1 MLASTFFAEHV
12 SYGVHAF
19 VRVLD
24 AIDQIVRVLAFEA
37 LIERE
42 RLEAGKADQ
51 VGMLD
56 PFRRN
61 SVATEEF
68 SLNLGDLV
76 KVKNYGRIRD
86 IQCRDRAF
94 GRQWLYLAP
103 RIA

>member
-1 MLASTFFAEHV
+1 MLAGALLVESRSHGVQTF
-12 SYGVHAF
+12 
-19 VRVLD
+19 RCMLN

-61 SVATEEF
+61 SIATEEF

-76 KVKNYGRIRD
+76 KVKNDGRRRD